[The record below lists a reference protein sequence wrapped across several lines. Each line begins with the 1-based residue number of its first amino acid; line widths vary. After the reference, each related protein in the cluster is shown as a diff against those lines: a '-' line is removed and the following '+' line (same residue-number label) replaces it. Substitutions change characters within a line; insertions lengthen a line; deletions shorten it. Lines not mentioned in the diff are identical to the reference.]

1 MKTYSN
7 LPVLGC
13 AFDKQ
18 MTPVELRSPA
28 AKTRVSEKKSKS
40 LRQSSLRIDSQENKS
55 SDVTAGP
62 WALSVFI
69 DTYVLFDLAASSSS
83 Q

>member
-18 MTPVELRSPA
+18 MTPWNWGHRQQKQEWV
-28 AKTRVSEKKSKS
+28 KKIKS

-55 SDVTAGP
+55 SNVTAGLRV
-62 WALSVFI
+62 LSVFL
-69 DTYVLFDLAASSSS
+69 DTHMLFDLAASSSS